1 MQDRAL
7 LIKKT
12 FFLIAFVAVFSLSLG
27 TISLAQTPADL
38 ARIEKAMEEQ
48 KVVAQGLEKKEAAT
62 AQELEALRDK
72 LIEAGQDLQA
82 KSNEQEELE
91 NRLTALEKE
100 TERRTR
106 TLHESRQR
114 LALLTRL
121 LLQFSRQPSEVVVM
135 QEATPDEPIH
145 RTILLRSML
154 PRLKDETS
162 QLAQEV
168 DQYTQLQNK
177 TEGQRNL
184 VKAAG
189 QNLSWQKNK
198 LDQLIQTRQGYLK
211 KTAEEKEVLARQLES
226 LTNEAQDLRQLMEKV
241 SDSSWKKAVG
251 KGGALRSSRAKTR
264 LKMPVSGKI
273 MRGYGDKDDFGVI
286 SEGLT
291 FAASAGSPVIAPQAG
306 RVMFAGAF
314 RGYGK
319 VIILQHEEGY
329 HSFLSGFARLDVDVG
344 QSIDSGEPLGVLPT
358 KGQGKAELY
367 FEWRHDSKPVS
378 PI

>member
-1 MQDRAL
+1 MLQKIFL
-7 LIKKT
+7 LIA
-12 FFLIAFVAVFSLSLG
+12 LVAVSLLSPEA
-27 TISLAQTPADL
+27 ISLTQTPADL
-38 ARIEKAMEEQ
+38 ARIEKEMEEQ
-48 KVVAQGLEKKEAAT
+48 KAAAQGLEKKENAT
-62 AQELEALRDK
+62 AQELETLRDK
-72 LIEAGQDLQA
+72 LIAAGQELQT

-100 TERRTR
+100 TERRTLS
-106 TLHESRQR
+106 LHESNQR

-121 LLQFSRQPSEVVVM
+121 LLQFSRQPSEVVLM
-135 QEATPDEPIH
+135 QEASPDEPIH

-154 PRLKDETS
+154 PRLKDETNK
-162 QLAQEV
+162 LAQEV
-168 DQYTQLQNK
+168 DQYTQLQNQ

-211 KTAEEKEVLARQLES
+211 KTTEEKEALARQLES
-226 LTNEAQDLRQLMEKV
+226 LTNEAKDLRQLMEKV
-241 SDSSWKKAVG
+241 SDSSWSKAVG
-251 KGGALRSSRAKTR
+251 KEKTKRSPRAKAG
-264 LKMPVSGKI
+264 LKLPVAGKVL
-273 MRGYGDKDDFGVI
+273 RGYGDKDDFGVI

-306 RVMFAGAF
+306 RVVFAGAF

-319 VIILQHEEGY
+319 VIILQHEGDY

-344 QSIDSGEPLGVLPT
+344 QPVDSGEPLGVLPT